1 MFQKI
6 ELRRTRDF
14 SAKVNATFEF
24 LRQNFKVMAK
34 CLIFISGPFILLQ
47 GLFNGLYQKEI
58 FSFDPVGAGI
68 FGSFLGNTFMWLGIS
83 LIFLMFGYIISLI
96 VVFEFIRLYEI
107 KENPESIDVPEI
119 WETVKKYVFPMIG
132 AVIASAILISV
143 GLILLVIPGIYLAV
157 VLTLIAPIMIIERKS
172 FGDAFSRSF
181 KLISEKWWSTFGLIF
196 VTTMIAGFMA
206 FVFAIPQY
214 IFTFLIAFHKTSDT
228 GSQPELWQQA
238 GLIIG
243 SMVYSFGAGLLQ
255 SIVFIAIAFQ
265 FYNLVERREAQG
277 LMNKVESFGR
287 ETDQPSKHE
296 ETY

>member
-47 GLFNGLYQKEI
+47 GLFSGLYQKEAL
-58 FSFDPVGAGI
+58 SFDPAGAGV
-68 FGSFLGNTFMWLGIS
+68 FGNFLGDTFLWLGIS
-83 LIFLMFGYIISLI
+83 MIFLIFGYIISLI
-96 VVFEFIRLYEI
+96 VVFEFIRLYET

-119 WETVKKYVFPMIG
+119 WETVKQYLLPMIG
-132 AVIASAILISV
+132 AGIVIAIVISV
-143 GLILLVIPGIYLAV
+143 GILFLIIPGIYLMV
-157 VLTLIAPIMIIERKS
+157 VLSLIAPIMIIERKS
-172 FGDAFSRSF
+172 FSDAFSRSF

-196 VTTMIAGFMA
+196 ITTMIAGFMA

-214 IFTFLIAFHKTSDT
+214 IFTFLIAFHKTSDV
-228 GSQPELWQQA
+228 GAQPELWQQT
-238 GLIIG
+238 GLIIS
-243 SMVYSFGAGLLQ
+243 SMIYSFGANLLQ
-255 SIVFIAIAFQ
+255 SVVFIAIAFQ
-265 FYNLVERREAQG
+265 FYNLIERREAQG
-277 LMNKVESFGR
+277 LMNKVEGFGR
-287 ETDQPSKHE
+287 ETDQSTKHE